1 MYPYIPWHPIHHIC
15 WLVCFQNCLIFSLI
29 GSRFSGVF
37 AATAKSRPP
46 HPACLHFMASTTSRG
61 VVHHILPIISGSPES
76 LDAHYLSYNNMPS
89 YSYASNLSVHM
100 HTINNSQRERSQST
114 HKVSKRRR
122 IAPSWDVVDERP
134 PHQLVHGDEGCTF
147 VAFERH
153 CSKTRAISQEHV
165 GISKHQQPYFLFNS
179 LFSLTTKKT

>member
-1 MYPYIPWHPIHHIC
+1 MTPYPSYM
-15 WLVCFQNCLIFSLI
+15 LVSLLSKLFDFSLI
-29 GSRFSGVF
+29 GSRFSGVL

-46 HPACLHFMASTTSRG
+46 HPAYLHFMASTTSRG

-76 LDAHYLSYNNMPS
+76 LDAHYLSYNSMPS
-89 YSYASNLSVHM
+89 YSYAPNLSVHM

-134 PHQLVHGDEGCTF
+134 PHQLVHGDL
-147 VAFERH
+147 
-153 CSKTRAISQEHV
+153 AIWGVIWKDLMHSWDSLYKH
-165 GISKHQQPYFLFNS
+165 GITWIQAWICIITSNIKYGIEL
-179 LFSLTTKKT
+179 LTHSHT